1 MTSSPTTAS
10 VVKLINGIDASTYVA
25 NWAYTAS
32 FNQDADAAYN
42 TMFYKKAFEAG
53 GIGNGYFSINGRVR
67 FMSVIIRASIK
78 VLLTDIV
85 HSYPGPSTSF
95 TFANGTVLEIDNIAH
110 VKGDFTGVTDG
121 PSFYKVFCNS
131 TSADSSAESKNAL
144 GSSTSPIIAPGYPAP
159 VITTNDSIVSGYYLD
174 GEGYDDVAVISLLAF
189 ESESPVEFQMVAQNF
204 FADAVAAGKKKLVI
218 DLSANGGGYILQGF
232 DLFRQLFPHII
243 QEDYT
248 RFRESKYFLDIAEVL
263 SDAIPADYNPDTASV
278 QIIED
283 YEVFFNYRYDYNF
296 TEQPFETFEDKFAPR
311 KYKGDSYTQLI
322 RWNFNDPLT
331 TSNSTY
337 GFGTDVTGYG
347 SRVNFTQPFAAED
360 IIMLYDGYC
369 ASTCTIFS
377 ELMRIQAGVKSIA
390 MGGRPN
396 RNPIQGVGGIKGAQ
410 ILGFGDVQNEAQQA
424 IAQTTDA
431 GKIATLSELTGL
443 PVARSLSTGLNVR
456 DNILPDHVEDGLPAQ
471 YVVEE
476 ADCRLFYTLDMVN
489 DVQALWKSAADAAWN
504 DAKCVAGKGLG
515 KGNEVA
521 NTSRRSNIKRKS
533 TFEVNREMA
542 GRREIFRRMEKA
554 RGVDPQFRLKYGG
567 KAID

>member
-1 MTSSPTTAS
+1 
-10 VVKLINGIDASTYVA
+10 
-25 NWAYTAS
+25 
-32 FNQDADAAYN
+32 
-42 TMFYKKAFEAG
+42 
-53 GIGNGYFSINGRVR
+53 
-67 FMSVIIRASIK
+67 
-78 VLLTDIV
+78 
-85 HSYPGPSTSF
+85 
-95 TFANGTVLEIDNIAH
+95 

-121 PSFYKVFCNS
+121 PSFYEVFCNS
-131 TSADSSAESKNAL
+131 TSPSSPAESKKAM
-144 GSSTSPIIAPGYPAP
+144 GAAASPIIAPGYPAP
-159 VITTNDSIVSGYYLD
+159 VVTTNDSIVSGYYLD

-189 ESESPVEFQMVAQNF
+189 ESESPVEFQMVAQKF
-204 FADAVAAGKKKLVI
+204 FADAVTAGKKKLVV

-243 QEDYT
+243 QKDYT
-248 RFRESKYFLDIAEVL
+248 RFRESKYFLDIAQIL
-263 SDAIPADYNPDTASV
+263 SDAIPADYNPDTASE
-278 QIIED
+278 QLIED

-311 KYKGDSYTQLI
+311 QYKGDSYTQLI

-347 SRVNFTQPFAAED
+347 SRTNFTQPFAAED

-377 ELMRIQAGVKSIA
+377 ELMRIQAGVRSIA

-396 RNPIQGVGGIKGAQ
+396 ANPIQGVGGIKGAQ
-410 ILGFGDVQNEAQQA
+410 ILAFSDVQFEAQQA
-424 IAQTTDA
+424 IAQTTDQ
-431 GKIATLSELTGL
+431 GKIATLNELTGL

-456 DNILPDHVEDGLPAQ
+456 DNILPDHVDDGLPAQ

-489 DVQALWKSAADAAWN
+489 DVRALWKGAADAAWN
-504 DAKCVAGKGLG
+504 GAKCVAGKGLAKRDG
-515 KGNEVA
+515 EI
-521 NTSRRSNIKRKS
+521 NTVRRDNIKMKS
-533 TFEVNREMA
+533 TFEAKREMA
-542 GRREIFRRMEKA
+542 GRREIFERMEKA
-554 RGVDPQFRLKYGG
+554 KGVDPQFRMKYGG